1 MRKTYFSGF
10 VFLLLFGCAAPQ
22 IFYDYDVQT
31 DFSVYKTYNFYT
43 DMETGLNDLDDERV
57 FVAIDSALTKKGIHL
72 STTPDFK
79 VNFYASYFE
88 KPSGSRIGLGFGS
101 GGGGIGIGVSGGI
114 PVGAPDVYMHLTI
127 EFVEWPSNVLYW
139 QTVIESRFNPNMSPE
154 ERSAYFQNIILKAL
168 EKYPPEK
175 GKK

>member
-1 MRKTYFSGF
+1 MRKIFFAG
-10 VFLLLFGCAAPQ
+10 LLSILLVGCTAPQ
-22 IFYDYDVQT
+22 IFYDYDAQT
-31 DFSVYKTYNFYT
+31 DFSAYNTYNFYT
-43 DMETGLNDLDDERV
+43 DMETGLNDLDDQRV
-57 FVAIDSALTKKGIHL
+57 FEAIESALTKKGIQL

-88 KPSGSRIGLGFGS
+88 KPSGSRIGLGFGG

-114 PVGAPDVYMHLTI
+114 PVGAPDVFMHLTI

-154 ERSAYFQNIILKAL
+154 ERAAYFKNVISKAL
-168 EKYPPEK
+168 ENYPPEK
-175 GKK
+175 GEK